1 MSRRQYNLP
10 ALTSLS
16 VFETAAR
23 HLSFKH
29 AAHELGVTPGAVS
42 HQIKSLE
49 ADLGAPLFRRQ
60 HRGVELTDDGLALFE
75 ALAASF
81 LRVSRCLEDIR
92 QRDITRYVTV
102 GSTTAVAGLWL
113 SPSIIRFW
121 RDFPDINV
129 NQISNDRPFSVMDE
143 LDFFI
148 RYGKDK
154 DSGLEHTA
162 LYRDQLV
169 PVASPELA
177 QSLGGVSLSDIAAM
191 RLIHLKSAD
200 RSWTNWADWFAALG
214 HHGKVGAGP
223 QVTSYAVA
231 LQLARKGAGVALGW
245 RRLIDPALK
254 SGRLV
259 VLGDASLPAPKK
271 FYLLGRADA
280 QQTADALALETW
292 LLDEIKSSESNKFQV
307 N

>member
-102 GSTTAVAGLWL
+102 GSTL
-113 SPSIIRFW
+113 RW
-121 RDFPDINV
+121 RGCGCRPRLFDF
-129 NQISNDRPFSVMDE
+129 
-143 LDFFI
+143 
-148 RYGKDK
+148 
-154 DSGLEHTA
+154 
-162 LYRDQLV
+162 
-169 PVASPELA
+169 
-177 QSLGGVSLSDIAAM
+177 GVIFPIL
-191 RLIHLKSAD
+191 
-200 RSWTNWADWFAALG
+200 T
-214 HHGKVGAGP
+214 
-223 QVTSYAVA
+223 
-231 LQLARKGAGVALGW
+231 
-245 RRLIDPALK
+245 
-254 SGRLV
+254 
-259 VLGDASLPAPKK
+259 
-271 FYLLGRADA
+271 
-280 QQTADALALETW
+280 
-292 LLDEIKSSESNKFQV
+292 
-307 N
+307 